1 MSETQKHNVEQKKPD
16 RKTFTLYDPT
26 QTPTSK
32 IIVLE
37 VEMGIIFGVERVGC
51 EGGLMRMAVA
61 SFPDVGGSYT
71 ISLSQT
77 GPLHSPFI
85 K

>member
-1 MSETQKHNVEQKKPD
+1 M
-16 RKTFTLYDPT
+16 TLHKDTHQQNYSVRSRDGDY
-26 QTPTSK
+26 
-32 IIVLE
+32 LW
-37 VEMGIIFGVERVGC
+37 GGVGR

-61 SFPDVGGSYT
+61 SLPDVGGSYT
-71 ISLSQT
+71 ISLSQR